1 MFDIDTKQLHG
12 LERRLERLNSRG
24 LPYATRQTMNDLA
37 FESRAVARAELPT
50 RMVLRNKHAINSIQ
64 VTKATSLNISQQ
76 AAHVGSTADYMATQ
90 ETGGIKTK
98 QGGAAVA
105 IPTTTAAG
113 QGRNAKPRTR
123 LPRAA
128 LKMGAIHLKRI
139 TASRNAKNRKQR
151 NAIAMATS
159 DKYVFL
165 DLGRRKGIF
174 RKDKGGGVTMLHDL
188 TRASVQIPK
197 NEWLKPA
204 TEAAERKLPGFY
216 KRALEFQL
224 RRF

>member
-1 MFDIDTKQLHG
+1 MFDIDTRQLHG

-76 AAHVGSTADYMATQ
+76 AAHVGSIADYMATQ

-139 TASRNAKNRKQR
+139 AASRNAKNRKQR

>member
-1 MFDIDTKQLHG
+1 MFEVNTKDLHR
-12 LERRLERLNSRG
+12 LERRLEVLNSRG
-24 LPYATRQTMNDLA
+24 LPYATRQVVNDLA
-37 FESRAVARAELPT
+37 FESRTVARDQLPT

-64 VTKATSLNISQQ
+64 VTKETSLNISQQ
-76 AAHVGSTADYMATQ
+76 AAYVGSTADYMATQ
-90 ETGGIKTK
+90 ETGGTKTK
-98 QGGAAVA
+98 KSGSALS

-128 LKMGAIHLKRI
+128 LKMGAIHLKRVA
-139 TASRNAKNRKQR
+139 ASRNAKNRKQR

-159 DKYVFL
+159 DEYVFL

-188 TRASVQIPK
+188 TRAAVRIPK

-216 KRALEFQL
+216 KRALDFQL

>member
-1 MFDIDTKQLHG
+1 MFDIDTRQLHR
-12 LERRLERLNSRG
+12 LEARLERLNSRG

-76 AAHVGSTADYMATQ
+76 SAHVGSTADYMATQ

-105 IPTTTAAG
+105 IPTTIAAG

-204 TEAAERKLPGFY
+204 TEAAERKLTGFY

>member
-1 MFDIDTKQLHG
+1 MFDIDTRQLHG
-12 LERRLERLNSRG
+12 LERRLDRLNSRG

-37 FESRAVARAELPT
+37 FESRAVARAELPA

-76 AAHVGSTADYMATQ
+76 LAHVGSTADYMATQ

-98 QGGAAVA
+98 QGGSAVS

-139 TASRNAKNRKQR
+139 AASRNAKNRKQR

-216 KRALEFQL
+216 GRALEFQL